1 MSFTGVDLGAF
12 YQKTVPL
19 SRSDSGL
26 LQENSMVVARRT
38 KSSCAKFG
46 KPLPEQ
52 EEKSLEQ
59 LLIELTKDGELDWG
73 KLGDRR
79 QQRD

>member
-1 MSFTGVDLGAF
+1 
-12 YQKTVPL
+12 
-19 SRSDSGL
+19 
-26 LQENSMVVARRT
+26 MVVARRT
-38 KSSCAKFG
+38 KSSRAKLG

-73 KLGDRR
+73 KLGDHR

>member
-1 MSFTGVDLGAF
+1 MSFAGVDLGAF

-19 SRSDSGL
+19 SRSDFGL
-26 LQENSMVVARRT
+26 LQESSMVVVRRT
-38 KSSCAKFG
+38 NLSRAKLG
-46 KPLPEQ
+46 KPLLEQ